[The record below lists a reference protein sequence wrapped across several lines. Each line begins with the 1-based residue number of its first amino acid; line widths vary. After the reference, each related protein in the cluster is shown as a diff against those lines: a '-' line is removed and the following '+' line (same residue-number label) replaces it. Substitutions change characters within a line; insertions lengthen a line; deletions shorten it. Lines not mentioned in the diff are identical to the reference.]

1 MEQENIS
8 AVQLVKLRIIDLSL
22 LFVVIDVYMYLH
34 LYEPEGIIDLYYL
47 PGNKVKKFSWTG
59 GIQMFKS
66 MEHDTTEDMSEEHS
80 GSKGIEKLGEC
91 SY

>member
-22 LFVVIDVYMYLH
+22 LFVVIVVYMYLH
-34 LYEPEGIIDLYYL
+34 LYAPKGIIDLYYL
-47 PGNKVKKFSWTG
+47 PGNNVKKFFWTR
-59 GIQMFKS
+59 GIQIFKS
-66 MEHDTTEDMSEEHS
+66 LEHDTTEDMSEEHS
-80 GSKGIEKLGEC
+80 GSKGLEKLGEC